1 MDPTQINQP
10 DIHLF
15 GIRILEP
22 VTSLTDIIVAIVCF
36 YAYWQLKTD
45 LNTSKTIIFMKWYFF
60 TMGLAT
66 FLGGM
71 IGHGFLYAFNE
82 HWKLVGWYISMI
94 SIALIERSAIQYA
107 RPFINPKLG
116 SAFLV
121 LNIVELIV
129 LMALTTYTLHFR
141 IVEFHCVYGLMIVV
155 FSFHLYTYIKTKDRG
170 SKWMLYAVGIL
181 VIAAFVFNL
190 PVVPHIWFNHRD
202 LAHILMAI
210 GSAMFLKAARNLEQV
225 DRATLRV

>member
-1 MDPTQINQP
+1 MDPTQITQP
-10 DIHLF
+10 DIHVF

-22 VTSLTDIIVAIVCF
+22 VTSVTDIIVAIVCF
-36 YAYWQLKTD
+36 YAYWQLKTN
-45 LNTSKTIIFMKWYFF
+45 LNTSKTITFMKWYFL

-116 SAFLV
+116 AAFLV
-121 LNIVELIV
+121 LNIIELII
-129 LMALTTYTLHFR
+129 LMAITTYTLHFK

-155 FSFHLYTYIKTKDRG
+155 FSFHLYTYIKTKDKG

-181 VIAAFVFNL
+181 VVAAFVFNL

>member
-1 MDPTQINQP
+1 MDPTQITQP
-10 DIHLF
+10 DIHVF

-22 VTSLTDIIVAIVCF
+22 VTSVTDIIVAIVCF
-36 YAYWQLKTD
+36 YAYWQLKTN
-45 LNTSKTIIFMKWYFF
+45 LNTSKTITFMKWYFL

-129 LMALTTYTLHFR
+129 LMAITTYTLHFS
-141 IVEFHCVYGLMIVV
+141 IVEFHCVYGLMVVV
-155 FSFHLYTYIKTKDRG
+155 FSFHLYTYIKTRDRG

-181 VIAAFVFNL
+181 VVAAFVFNL